1 MTVADHPLPVHIVVN
16 ATSVS
21 SNDESSKM
29 SALVSKLDLPDCELV
44 LDLNYGR
51 VQNFWQDLAQ
61 KKGIRFMD
69 GLAPL
74 AYQARRTFALWTGLQ
89 VPPEEF
95 LTALNESE
103 CVEADT

>member
-1 MTVADHPLPVHIVVN
+1 
-16 ATSVS
+16 
-21 SNDESSKM
+21 
-29 SALVSKLDLPDCELV
+29 LDLPNCELI

-51 VQNFWQDLAQ
+51 TQNFWQDLARN
-61 KKGIRFMD
+61 KGIRFMD

-95 LTALNESE
+95 LKALDES
-103 CVEADT
+103 